1 MNMQKNKSHNL
12 LYLLELT
19 PSSEHVLEKIASQ
32 NRLEQIF
39 YECAQTLD
47 FEIDSCDIMFD
58 FVAITLYVKPS
69 VNIDDL
75 VNNLKQQTSDEF
87 IKELSE
93 FKQFCKDG
101 SLWNVDDNLELLH
114 S

>member
-1 MNMQKNKSHNL
+1 MNSQKNKPQQNL

-19 PSSEHVLEKIASQ
+19 PSSESILEKISVQ

-39 YECAQTLD
+39 YECSQASG

-58 FVAITLYVKPS
+58 FVAITMYVNS
-69 VNIDDL
+69 SIDIENL
-75 VNNLKQQTSDEF
+75 VINLKQQSSDLLVKEF
-87 IKELSE
+87 VELKK
-93 FKQFCKDG
+93 FVTQD
-101 SLWNVDDNLELLH
+101 SLWNVEDDLELL